1 MKSTL
6 AACTLVIAL
15 ALAACTTPTSDD
27 PAKRERNGE
36 RAPEAGHRPPPAP
49 SLFISPSGQPF
60 HAGPGEPYPVAK
72 WFAQA
77 NAAGDGKLTR
87 AEFRADAAAFFKVL
101 DENHDGV
108 IDGFEVN
115 DYEQNVAPE
124 IIGAYSSA
132 SGEPGRWRR
141 PGGGPGGGGP
151 RGGPGSKPGGASAGA
166 SAVLQGAAVYSLLN
180 EPEPVTATDLN
191 LDGHISLTEFLAA
204 ADKRFDKLDTKGL
217 GYLTLADLPKTPA
230 QLMGEGR
237 FKAGHSERDQIRA
250 QTPN

>member
-6 AACTLVIAL
+6 AACSLVL
-15 ALAACTTPTSDD
+15 MLAACASGSDD
-27 PAKRERNGE
+27 PAKRELNGDPVKA
-36 RAPEAGHRPPPAP
+36 APHRPPPAP
-49 SLFISPSGQPF
+49 TLFISPSGQPF
-60 HAGPGEPYPVAK
+60 HAAAGEPYPVVK

-77 NAAGDGKLTR
+77 NKAGDGKLTR

-124 IIGAYSSA
+124 IIGAYSGA
-132 SGEPGRWRR
+132 SGDGGRRGRR
-141 PGGGPGGGGP
+141 PGGSP
-151 RGGPGSKPGGASAGA
+151 RPPAFNGKPGDASAGA

-180 EPEPVTATDLN
+180 EPEPVTAADLN
-191 LDGHISLTEFLAA
+191 LDGRITLAEFLAA

-217 GYLTLADLPKTPA
+217 GYLTLADLPRTPA
-230 QLMGEGR
+230 QLMAEGR
-237 FKAGHSERDQIRA
+237 YKAGAQEQRQLRA
-250 QTPN
+250 QTPD

>member
-6 AACTLVIAL
+6 AACGLVL
-15 ALAACTTPTSDD
+15 MLAACAGTPDD
-27 PAKRERNGE
+27 PAKRERNGDPVK
-36 RAPEAGHRPPPAP
+36 AAAHRPPPAP

-72 WFAQA
+72 WFADA
-77 NAAGDGKLTR
+77 NKAGDGKLTR
-87 AEFRADAAAFFKVL
+87 AEFRADAAVFFKLL

-115 DYEQNVAPE
+115 DYEQNIAPE
-124 IIGAYSSA
+124 IIGAYSGA
-132 SGEPGRWRR
+132 SGDGGRRGHR
-141 PGGGPGGGGP
+141 PGGSPRP
-151 RGGPGSKPGGASAGA
+151 RGSGARPGEASAGA

-180 EPEPVTATDLN
+180 EPEPVAATDVN
-191 LDGHISLTEFLAA
+191 LDGRITLAEFLAT
-204 ADKRFDKLDTKGL
+204 ADKRFDKLDLKGL

-237 FKAGHSERDQIRA
+237 YRPGVTEQRLLNA
-250 QTPN
+250 QQPN

>member
-6 AACTLVIAL
+6 AACGLVLI
-15 ALAACTTPTSDD
+15 LAACAATSED
-27 PAKRERNGE
+27 PAKRERNGDPV
-36 RAPEAGHRPPPAP
+36 RAAGHKPPPAP
-49 SLFISPSGQPF
+49 TVFISPSGQPF
-60 HAGPGEPYPVAK
+60 HAAAGEPYPVAK

-77 NAAGDGKLTR
+77 NKAGDGKLTR

-124 IIGAYSSA
+124 IIGAYSGA
-132 SGEPGRWRR
+132 SGDGGRRGRR
-141 PGGGPGGGGP
+141 PGGSPRPRASGIRPGE
-151 RGGPGSKPGGASAGA
+151 ASAGA
-166 SAVLQGAAVYSLLN
+166 SAILQGAAVYSLLN
-180 EPEPVTATDLN
+180 EPEPVTATDIN
-191 LDGHISLTEFLAA
+191 LDGRITLAEFLAT

-230 QLMGEGR
+230 QLMAEGR
-237 FKAGHSERDQIRA
+237 YRPGVAEQRQLQA
-250 QTPN
+250 QQPD

>member
-6 AACTLVIAL
+6 AACTLVL
-15 ALAACTTPTSDD
+15 ALAACMTPTSDD
-27 PAKRERNGE
+27 PAKRERNGD
-36 RAPEAGHRPPPAP
+36 RAPEAGHKPPPAP

-72 WFAQA
+72 WFALA
-77 NAAGDGKLTR
+77 NKAGDGKLTR
-87 AEFRADAAAFFKVL
+87 AEFRADATAFFKVL

-132 SGEPGRWRR
+132 SGEPGRRRR
-141 PGGGPGGGGP
+141 PGGSGLGPAPGG
-151 RGGPGSKPGGASAGA
+151 KPAGASAGA

-191 LDGHISLTEFLAA
+191 LDGHITLAEFLAA
-204 ADKRFDKLDTKGL
+204 ADKRFDKLDLKGL

-237 FKAGHSERDQIRA
+237 YKAGRSEQDQIRA
-250 QTPN
+250 QTPD